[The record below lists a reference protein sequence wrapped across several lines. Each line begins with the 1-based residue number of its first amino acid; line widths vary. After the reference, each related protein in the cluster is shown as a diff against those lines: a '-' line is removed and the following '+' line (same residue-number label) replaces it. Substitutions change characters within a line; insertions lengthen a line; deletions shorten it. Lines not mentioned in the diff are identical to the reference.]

1 MSLHTRFDRFALGR
15 LPAGQMNKTEAK
27 YAEHLE
33 LRKRDG
39 DVLWYHFEGVKL
51 RLADKTFLTV
61 DFALMRKDGLIEL
74 HDVKGGPIMEDANVK
89 IKVAAG
95 MYPFKFIIVRKAKIG
110 WSMTPVGN
118 ESSEA

>member
-1 MSLHTRFDRFALGR
+1 MTAHVRFDRFALGR
-15 LPAGQMNKTEAK
+15 LPAGQMNKTEAA
-27 YAEHLE
+27 YAAHLE

-39 DVLWYHFEGVKL
+39 DVAWYHFEGVKL

-61 DFALMRKDGLIEL
+61 DFPVMRRDGTMEM
-74 HDVKGGPIMEDANVK
+74 HEVKGFMQDDANVK

-110 WSMTPVGN
+110 WSMTPVRN
-118 ESSEA
+118 EPSEA